1 MRAKGL
7 PDMSHARQVG
17 ERETGKLT
25 PNPPLGRKKR
35 ADEIAEHIERAI
47 STGEFKEGA
56 PMPSEKE
63 LADRFG
69 VGRPSVRQ
77 ALFMLQQQGLVE
89 ITSGTR
95 ARVSAPSGK
104 FLTGQMAGLI
114 QRLAS
119 TGQGHE
125 HMEQTRLLFE
135 AGIAWQ
141 AARVATEGD
150 VARLKAALDA
160 NAAAMGNTPA
170 FIRTDVAFHYEL
182 TVITRNPVFVAV
194 HDALVGWLID
204 QRTTTIHMPDA
215 DRLSVRDHTAIYE
228 AVAAHDPMRAFHE
241 MTSHLRLISELY
253 RESKRLSDE
262 ILRQVA
268 RDVAGRIERERES
281 MWMAAAAPA
290 KSDAAQA
297 TRAAP
302 RKESARKKPKH
313 AVPAANAQRRIER

>member
-1 MRAKGL
+1 
-7 PDMSHARQVG
+7 MSS
-17 ERETGKLT
+17 T
-25 PNPPLGRKKR
+25 PLGRKKR

-95 ARVSAPSGK
+95 ARVTAPSGK

-141 AARVATEGD
+141 AARVATDED
-150 VARLKAALDA
+150 IERLKAALDA
-160 NAAAMGNTPA
+160 NAAAMGNAPA

-182 TVITRNPVFVAV
+182 TVITRNPIFAAV
-194 HDALVGWLID
+194 HETLVQWLID

-215 DRLSVRDHTAIYE
+215 DRFSVRDHTAIYE

-241 MTSHLRLISELY
+241 MTSHLRLISQLY
-253 RESKRLSDE
+253 TESKRLSEE
-262 ILRQVA
+262 ILRNVT
-268 RDVAGRIERERES
+268 RDVAARIDREMDE
-281 MWMAAAAPA
+281 MWAGSRGNGA
-290 KSDAAQA
+290 KRGAG
-297 TRAAP
+297 T
-302 RKESARKKPKH
+302 
-313 AVPAANAQRRIER
+313 

>member
-1 MRAKGL
+1 M
-7 PDMSHARQVG
+7 
-17 ERETGKLT
+17 ETPIPTT
-25 PNPPLGRKKR
+25 PLRKRKR

-47 STGEFKEGA
+47 STGEFKEGS

-63 LADRFG
+63 LSERFG
-69 VGRPSVRQ
+69 VGRPSVRE
-77 ALFMLQQQGLVE
+77 ALFILQQQGLVE
-89 ITSGTR
+89 ISSGTR
-95 ARVSAPSGK
+95 ARVTAPSGK

-114 QRLAS
+114 RRLS
-119 TGQGHE
+119 ITGEGHSY
-125 HMEQTRLLFE
+125 MQQTRLLFE
-135 AGIAWQ
+135 AGVAWQ
-141 AARVATEGD
+141 AARSATDED

-160 NAAAMGNTPA
+160 NVAALGNTPE

-182 TVITRNPVFVAV
+182 TAITRNPVFKGV

-228 AVAAHDPMRAFHE
+228 AVAARDPMRAFHE

-253 RESKRLSDE
+253 TESKRLADE

-281 MWMAAAAPA
+281 MWSAAEPARMDRAKPAAAKPRA
-290 KSDAAQA
+290 KRAQKGGA
-297 TRAAP
+297 DRG
-302 RKESARKKPKH
+302 
-313 AVPAANAQRRIER
+313 